1 MDVFFGLFSMFLP
14 VILIGVMLFVASRYK
29 RCPSDKVLVVYGRTS
44 ASGAFKCVHGGGVIV
59 WPLIQDYGVL
69 SLAPMKASVE
79 VNNAFAPEKNRVS
92 LKATVTFAI
101 STEKRYLQRA
111 AERLLSFPLEQIET
125 ITGDIAEGQLC
136 LTIAKHTPAEI
147 IENEFAFIEEVK
159 EAINEE
165 IGKLGLQAINVRLKD
180 IVAKEIE

>member
-1 MDVFFGLFSMFLP
+1 MEGLLGFFSTLLILVYLVAILFA
-14 VILIGVMLFVASRYK
+14 ASRYK
-29 RCPSDKVLVVYGRTS
+29 RCPSDKVIVVYGRTS
-44 ASGAFKCVHGGGVIV
+44 APGTCECVHGGGVFV

-79 VNNAFAPEKNRVS
+79 VNNTLAPEKNRVS

-111 AERLLSFPLEQIET
+111 AERLLCVLPEQTEMMA
-125 ITGDIAEGQLC
+125 GDIIEGQLR

-165 IGKLGLQAINVRLKD
+165 IGKLGLQAIYVQLKD

>member
-1 MDVFFGLFSMFLP
+1 M
-14 VILIGVMLFVASRYK
+14 
-29 RCPSDKVLVVYGRTS
+29 
-44 ASGAFKCVHGGGVIV
+44 
-59 WPLIQDYGVL
+59 
-69 SLAPMKASVE
+69 
-79 VNNAFAPEKNRVS
+79 PEY
-92 LKATVTFAI
+92 AVTFAI

-125 ITGDIAEGQLC
+125 ITGDIAEGQLR